1 MRLPIGIQ
9 TFREIIEED
18 YVYVDKTKYALD
30 ILQNYKYVFLSR
42 PRRFGK
48 SLFLDTLRNIFEGNK
63 ELFKDLYIY
72 ENYDFQKY
80 PVIKISWAGDFKTLE
95 STKKVALKTLEE
107 NQERLGINCKID
119 DEVDICFRRLIQ
131 EAYKKYQKRVV
142 ILIDE
147 YDKPILDNLDNTTR
161 AIENRDFLR
170 SLYIQIKEND
180 RYVKFAFLTGISKF
194 SKASI
199 FSGLNQIEDI
209 SLTPAYGNICGYTQ
223 EELEENFGEL
233 LKGVDLEKVK
243 EWYNG
248 YNFLGDK
255 VYNPFDIL
263 KFIKNNFLFRNYWWK
278 SGNPFSLITLLK
290 KGNYYLPNLENLRTD
305 ETLVDTFD
313 VEKIQLESLLFQAG
327 YLTIDKVAE
336 TPFGIEYELKVPNKE
351 IQISLNALFINYLTG
366 EVRDDVRRG
375 IYYSLESE
383 NLDEF
388 KETLYNLFA
397 SIPYN
402 NYTNNEIA
410 KYEGYWASLVYCYLA
425 GSGLNIV
432 AEDVTN
438 RGRIDLSIIFK
449 DKVYILEFK
458 VAQKTEN
465 ISAIEQIKKKKYYEK
480 YLNPK
485 SQIPNPKVYLVGI
498 TFSEEERNIV
508 EFEWERLFE
517 NID

>member
-1 MRLPIGIQ
+1 MKLPIGIQ
-9 TFREIIEED
+9 TFREIIEGN

-48 SLFLDTLRNIFEGNK
+48 SLFLDTLKNIFEGNK
-63 ELFKDLYIY
+63 ELFKGLYIY
-72 ENYDFQKY
+72 NKYDFEKY
-80 PVIKISWAGDFKTLE
+80 PVIKIAFSTITSTQDLMNDFEAKLSQIQKE
-95 STKKVALKTLEE
+95 LKIECKNKDYANCFEE
-107 NQERLGINCKID
+107 
-119 DEVDICFRRLIQ
+119 LIQ
-131 EAYKKYQKRVV
+131 KAYEKYQKKVV

-147 YDKPILDNLDNTTR
+147 YDKPILDMIDNIKI
-161 AIENRDFLR
+161 AKAHRDILR
-170 SLYIQIKEND
+170 RFYTKIKDNDKYI
-180 RYVKFAFLTGISKF
+180 RFAFLTGISKF

-209 SLTPAYGNICGYTQ
+209 SLTPEFGNICGYTQ
-223 EELEENFGEL
+223 EELESYFLEM
-233 LKGVDLEKVK
+233 LKDVDLEKVK

-248 YNFLGDK
+248 YNFLGER

-263 KFIKNNFLFRNYWWK
+263 KFIKNNFLFDNYWWE
-278 SGNPFSLITLLK
+278 SGNPFSLIELLK
-290 KGNYYLPNLENLRTD
+290 RGNYYIPNLENLKTD
-305 ETLVDTFD
+305 KTLVNTFD

-327 YLTIDKVAE
+327 YLTIDKVVE

-351 IQISLNALFINYLTG
+351 VQVSLNALFINYLTG
-366 EVRDDVRRG
+366 EIRDDVRKW

-383 NLDEF
+383 NLDTF

-410 KYEGYWASLVYCYLA
+410 TYEGYWASLVYCYLA
-425 GSGLNIV
+425 GSGLNII

-449 DKVYILEFK
+449 DKVYIIEFK
-458 VAQKTEN
+458 VAKN
-465 ISAIEQIKKKKYYEK
+465 DSLNALEQIKQKKYYEK

-508 EFEWERLFE
+508 EFEWEELK
-517 NID
+517 